1 MKTDRTQKGQAL
13 ILIVFAVIGL
23 LALTG
28 LAVDGSVT
36 YSNRQG
42 AQSAA
47 ETAALTGAL
56 DLANS
61 KSSNA
66 VSDAQGAAA
75 TNGFDYQNT
84 AANTVTVNVGSFT
97 PGCNGTTPSFSSN
110 NSQYVQVI
118 IQTNVSTSF
127 SSIVGVK
134 QMHNCVDA
142 IARGQS
148 GSTGSM
154 FNGAAIVSTDNS
166 SGCNQTMLFNGS
178 ANVTTTG
185 GGIFDNC
192 SGSSAVL
199 LNGGVTLNMSVSGQD
214 VGGILNN
221 GGNTITPG
229 ITTNAVG
236 VTMPAAAWATI
247 PAVPTLSPT
256 CSGNG
261 VATLNPSTG
270 SNNVS
275 GTPQSVTVGTGTG
288 TLTPGN
294 YSGITVQGGALTF
307 GAGTYC
313 ISGLNISSGSVTFG
327 AGTYLLNGSINM
339 SGGTVNGPSGQV
351 NLVMGSNSINQNG
364 GNVSLSNTD
373 LEIYTT
379 SGGWTI
385 NSSGNT
391 LNTKKLRFYSSGSGT
406 FTVNGGDT
414 LTSNDS
420 FFYLTS
426 GSVTWNGNSTITLAA
441 PPTGDPYA
449 GLAIYMPW
457 SNTSSFLLN
466 GGSGVN
472 ITGTILAPHSDIT
485 ANGASNFQSLNSQI
499 VGYDFIFNGGGTFK
513 VNFNAGQNYGTP
525 TTAYVELIK

>member
-36 YSNRQG
+36 YSDRQG

-47 ETAALTGAL
+47 ENAALTGAL

-61 KSSNA
+61 KSGSTTTTDATNA
-66 VSDAQGAAA
+66 AT
-75 TNGFDYQNT
+75 TNGFNNNGT
-84 AANTVTVNVGSFT
+84 SNTVTVNVGSFT
-97 PGCNGTTPSFSSN
+97 PGCNGTTPSFSN
-110 NSQYVQVI
+110 ASQYVQVI
-118 IQTNVSTSF
+118 INTNVNTSF

-154 FNGAAIVSTDNS
+154 FNGAAIVSTDND

-192 SGSSAVL
+192 NGNHAVL
-199 LNGGVTLNMSVSGQD
+199 LNGSVTLNMSVSGQD

-229 ITTNAVG
+229 ITTGAVG
-236 VTMPAAAWATI
+236 LTMPAASWATI
-247 PAVPTLSPT
+247 PAIPSAPT

-261 VATLNPSTG
+261 SATFNPTSGG
-270 SNNVS
+270 SAS
-275 GTPQSVTVGTGTG
+275 GSPLSVTVSSGTAN
-288 TLTPGN
+288 LTPGN
-294 YSGITVQGGALTF
+294 YSSINVNGGTVTYSP
-307 GAGTYC
+307 GTYC
-313 ISGLNISSGSVTFG
+313 L
-327 AGTYLLNGSINM
+327 
-339 SGGTVNGPSGQV
+339 SGGINQNSGTMTGSSGQV
-351 NLVMGSNSINQNG
+351 NLVMGSNSVNQNSG
-364 GNVSLSNTD
+364 TDTFSD
-373 LEIYTT
+373 LEMYLT
-379 SGGWTI
+379 SGSW
-385 NSSGNT
+385 T
-391 LNTKKLRFYSSGSGT
+391 LNGTSGLNATKLRYYSTGSSSMV
-406 FTVNGGDT
+406 VNGSDT
-414 LTSNDS
+414 LTSQDS

-426 GSVTWNGNSTITLAA
+426 GTVTWNGNSTINLKA
-441 PPTGDPYA
+441 PTSDPYK
-449 GLAIYMPW
+449 GLVLYMPW
-457 SNTSSFLLN
+457 SNTSSFILN

-472 ITGTILAPHSDIT
+472 ITGTLLAPHADIT

-499 VGYDFIFNGGGTFK
+499 VGHDFIFNGGGTFK